1 MTPGSGG
8 LNACQVKGTWQC
20 NNPPSRLRS
29 ILGSSLRDSKIFGR
43 FLKKQSCE
51 EFYKN
56 PRFLLKID
64 GKVDEPTDLI
74 IGLMVDPNEID
85 RSFSRFIGR
94 KRKTIQCKKGEERM
108 KNQFAGGHL
117 WIYPT
122 SDENPHLQSDDVV
135 NYCEIV
141 PKLEFT
147 KDEMGCNSIE
157 HVERVTL
164 TPGSYVL
171 VPSIKTNL
179 PKLEFLIRVFSEN
192 EGVSLSA
199 L

>member
-1 MTPGSGG
+1 
-8 LNACQVKGTWQC
+8 
-20 NNPPSRLRS
+20 
-29 ILGSSLRDSKIFGR
+29 
-43 FLKKQSCE
+43 
-51 EFYKN
+51 
-56 PRFLLKID
+56 
-64 GKVDEPTDLI
+64 
-74 IGLMVDPNEID
+74 
-85 RSFSRFIGR
+85 
-94 KRKTIQCKKGEERM
+94 M
-108 KNQFAGGHL
+108 KDQFAGGHL
-117 WIYPT
+117 WIFPT

-135 NYCEIV
+135 NYSEIV
-141 PKLEFT
+141 PKLEFI
-147 KDEMGCNSIE
+147 KDDMDCNSIE

>member
-1 MTPGSGG
+1 
-8 LNACQVKGTWQC
+8 
-20 NNPPSRLRS
+20 
-29 ILGSSLRDSKIFGR
+29 
-43 FLKKQSCE
+43 
-51 EFYKN
+51 
-56 PRFLLKID
+56 
-64 GKVDEPTDLI
+64 
-74 IGLMVDPNEID
+74 
-85 RSFSRFIGR
+85 
-94 KRKTIQCKKGEERM
+94 M

-147 KDEMGCNSIE
+147 KDDMDCNFIE